1 VDVPVDVSRT
11 RRRLR
16 RHLPDAFRLP
26 TERDP
31 APEPRHLAAVCG
43 WAAAL
48 GLGGM
53 AVALRAFVGLVSAS
67 RAWYAP
73 TVTVI
78 GLIGLACTIAAFAS
92 VHKRRLPFLLL
103 GAGSVSLVLGWIVTG
118 L

>member
-1 VDVPVDVSRT
+1 MPVDVSRT
-11 RRRLR
+11 TRRLR
-16 RHLPDAFRLP
+16 RQLPDAFRLP

-31 APEPRHLAAVCG
+31 SPEPRHLAAVCG

-92 VHKRRLPFLLL
+92 VHKRRLPFVLL
-103 GAGSVSLVLGWIVTG
+103 AAASVSLVLGWIVTG